1 MVGTSVR
8 IIKGLRLRTPG
19 DDKPTVEEKLEENQ
33 RGDNHLKVESKKEKV
48 ESCDSL
54 LPTFYFLL
62 PTLFGDNLNQI
73 NKSEKINLSSS
84 EKNKPSK
91 VTGGEEK
98 RKNPTLNLTKVENK
112 AVNSVTQKEINWQS
126 YPYNSSNEK
135 KLQERASKVKEI
147 IFNCG
152 TSNELIKL
160 ENEGK
165 ISEREITWLKKNV
178 LTTAERELVLQIE
191 STRQGNLFSIDA
203 NQQVVHYDYNDL
215 MRSIDSEM
223 KRLNWSKGEGK
234 DYLIKTYGV
243 KSRLKLKDSE
253 LVEFLKYLER
263 Q

>member
-1 MVGTSVR
+1 MTDNR
-8 IIKGLRLRTPG
+8 AHLEQIKKEEKNNLA
-19 DDKPTVEEKLEENQ
+19 PTVKSGATLRMFHPPRNAHQDNQ
-33 RGDNHLKVESKKEKV
+33 
-48 ESCDSL
+48 
-54 LPTFYFLL
+54 P
-62 PTLFGDNLNQI
+62 I
-73 NKSEKINLSSS
+73 NTKQEAV
-84 EKNKPSK
+84 KNNVSDRP
-91 VTGGEEK
+91 
-98 RKNPTLNLTKVENK
+98 
-112 AVNSVTQKEINWQS
+112 AAQKEINWQS
-126 YPYNSSNEK
+126 YPYNSSNEN

-178 LTTAERELVLQIE
+178 LTTAEREQVMEIE

-203 NQQVVHYDYNDL
+203 NQQVVHYEFNDV
-215 MRSIDSEM
+215 MREIDEEM
-223 KRLNWSKGEGK
+223 RRLNWSKGQGK

-243 KSRLKLKDSE
+243 KSRLKLKDRQ